1 MKKAVVYFIL
11 NLLFILLACF
21 FGIGMF
27 NDNSHL
33 EGCDPDIWKLGKD
46 FGSFFNWVWG
56 KQPCRFTPGFTFGFY
71 FYPFIL
77 YAGIKTYAAQN
88 YHQALKLKFIALELL
103 IYFSLYYGVLIYNM
117 TSNGM
122 ELNFVLLF
130 NAKGGNHR
138 AGIVVCRRS
147 LYCFGYGC
155 TVKRYLFPGRFGTAL
170 SPAFSVFTDVGGF
183 TPVVD
188 TRFYQHRGQ
197 TLSAGQLFLPLYR
210 PGGLR
215 TTSVV
220 TVIQSFCR
228 YSQRLCL
235 SVYTRIDCCFLQNI

>member
-1 MKKAVVYFIL
+1 MTTVT
-11 NLLFILLACF
+11 
-21 FGIGMF
+21 
-27 NDNSHL
+27 
-33 EGCDPDIWKLGKD
+33 WKD
-46 FGSFFNWVWG
+46 AT
-56 KQPCRFTPGFTFGFY
+56 RTFGNWEKISAAFSTGYGVSSLVVSPRFY
-71 FYPFIL
+71 IWFLFYPFIL
-77 YAGIKTYAAQN
+77 YAGIKLMQHWVN

-130 NAKGGNHR
+130 NAFGGCLRFAVPMVVFALMIVGAHTKTKAANHR

-188 TRFYQHRGQ
+188 TPAFISTAVKHFPR
-197 TLSAGQLFLPLYR
+197 
-210 PGGLR
+210 
-215 TTSVV
+215 V
-220 TVIQSFCR
+220 SFFAAIPAWWPTDNFCCYR
-228 YSQRLCL
+228 YSIFL
-235 SVYTRIDCCFLQNI
+235 SL